1 MPLGYHIN
9 PDDGLI
15 TVQGDGSVSVGEITE
30 LVQSLLADGRF
41 DPTLPQIMDFRG
53 LRPIQP
59 GAEQPGDA
67 IAALQAFLQQEYRS
81 QVQAEIAVVIDEHLE
96 SRHCADIYLLTCTMH
111 AAELF
116 ADYDQALRWLMR
128 RAFASQCRHDAGAD
142 RWQLEADPAA
152 DADPAVESGEY
163 RDAPGDGADGTPE

>member
-15 TVQGDGSVSVGEITE
+15 TVQGDGSVAVGEITQ

-53 LRPIQP
+53 LRPVQAQPDQP
-59 GAEQPGDA
+59 GAA
-67 IAALQAFLQQEYRS
+67 IAALREFLQQEYRRR
-81 QVQAEIAVVIDEHLE
+81 VRADIAVVIDEHLE
-96 SRHCADIYLLTCTMH
+96 RRHCADIYLLTCTME

-128 RAFASQCRHDAGAD
+128 RAFASPWPRGAD
-142 RWQLEADPAA
+142 EAAPARPAA
-152 DADPAVESGEY
+152 ASGEHD
-163 RDAPGDGADGTPE
+163 DAPGDGAHGAPE